1 MGPFV
6 KSDNKTSK
14 IMLNLLISLIPI
26 ILFSFY
32 KNGILLY
39 QKGYINFLEMF
50 YPLIFILIGS
60 LSSLLT
66 EEIYLYV
73 FGKKRGKEL
82 IDNVLSS
89 YGLFPGLFLSLVL
102 PINTPLS
109 VLFIGSIFAVIIGKM
124 IFGGFGNNIFN
135 PALVGCI
142 FVITCFSAAIT
153 SNGGYLNKYEIDS
166 ISSATPLTNVSI
178 VEGIGDYDT
187 LVKPYGNLLNFF
199 IGTIPGAVGETSA
212 LLCIVAFIYLTITK
226 TIKWRIPVTYIST
239 VFVLTFIIGYF
250 NDLGIWYPLF
260 QILSGGLFFGSIF
273 MASDPVTSPVNKE
286 SQIIYGILLGLCT
299 VLLRYLTSYPEGV
312 MTSILLLNMFVFIID
327 RFTAKTRFKP
337 VNYYIMLI
345 VLIIISLLAGYGIST
360 KYKSVDYKEDPNYEI
375 LSKTIENN
383 QTIYTVSQKGFG
395 GKIKAKITFDSRK
408 IISIDIIE
416 HNESLDR
423 YQLVENQNYIN
434 SLLNSQANLDNVD
447 AVSGATITSNAL
459 KKLVLNTINDFAKG
473 TGEIINNEHSFTI
486 VEKIIDKDITTYIV
500 NTDSFGGTLEL
511 KIVMRNNTIRTVI
524 PLNYNDT
531 CISESKRSDYYTCPE
546 YLEDNYIKTL
556 IKNQDNL
563 DSVDTVSGATISS
576 SALKQTLKELKE
588 GN

>member
-153 SNGGYLNKYEIDS
+153 NNGGYLNKYEIDT

-260 QILSGGLFFGSIF
+260 QILSGGLLFGSIF

-327 RFTAKTRFKP
+327 RFTAKARFKP
-337 VNYYIMLI
+337 VNYYIVLI

-360 KYKSVDYKEDPNYEI
+360 KYKSVDYAEDPNYEI
-375 LSKTIENN
+375 LSKNIENN

-416 HNESLDR
+416 HNESIDR

-447 AVSGATITSNAL
+447 TVSGATITSNAL

-486 VEKIIDKDITTYIV
+486 VDKIIDKDITTYIV

-511 KIVMRNNTIRTVI
+511 KIVMRNNIIRTII

-531 CISESKRSDYYTCPE
+531 CISESKRSEYYTCPE

-563 DSVDTVSGATISS
+563 DSVDTISGATISS
-576 SALKQTLKELKE
+576 SALKKTLKELKE